1 VFGEVWDGDNPRL
14 TIPVAWHEFVSLWFT
29 CRGEAG
35 IAHWPDPGGVADQS
49 AWLLDAFAALGGML
63 ARYQED
69 KRREKSG

>member
-1 VFGEVWDGDNPRL
+1 
-14 TIPVAWHEFVSLWFT
+14 
-29 CRGEAG
+29 
-35 IAHWPDPGGVADQS
+35 VADQS